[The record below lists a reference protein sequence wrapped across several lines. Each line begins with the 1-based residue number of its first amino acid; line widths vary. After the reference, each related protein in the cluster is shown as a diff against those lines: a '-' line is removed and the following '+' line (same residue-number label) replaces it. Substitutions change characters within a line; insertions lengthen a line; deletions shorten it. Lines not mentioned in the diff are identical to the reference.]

1 MNLGKMFFLCTLAA
15 LSAPCVRAADGPG
28 AACALLTQAE
38 IDAATG
44 FKTGPGNPTDQ
55 ELPASAAD
63 PGKHA
68 TMYTCIWS
76 VPAVHG
82 QIVVGMG
89 PAPAGGDA
97 KTLSRQNVGMDA
109 LRKQQYTEESK
120 DFGDIACS
128 GMSPP
133 ASAAQGLS
141 MSYCGTIV
149 SGKFVSVTSMGPS
162 KRLPL
167 DQVKALLDKAIR
179 RAR

>member
-1 MNLGKMFFLCTLAA
+1 
-15 LSAPCVRAADGPG
+15 
-28 AACALLTQAE
+28 LLTQAE

-44 FKTGPGNPTDQ
+44 FKSGPGHPADQ

-63 PGKHA
+63 PGTHA
-68 TMYTCIWS
+68 TMYTCLWS

-120 DFGDIACS
+120 DFGDISCS

-141 MSYCGTIV
+141 MSYCGAIV

-162 KRLPL
+162 KRIPL
-167 DQVKALLDKAIR
+167 DQVKALIDKAIR

>member
-1 MNLGKMFFLCTLAA
+1 MNTGKMFFLCAIAA
-15 LSAPCVRAADGPG
+15 LSAHGVRAADAPG

-38 IDAATG
+38 IEAATG
-44 FKTGPGNPTDQ
+44 FASGAGNPADQ

-63 PGKHA
+63 PGQHA
-68 TMYTCIWS
+68 MMYTCLWA

-82 QIVVGMG
+82 QLVVGMG

-109 LRKQQYTEESK
+109 LRKQHYTEESK
-120 DFGDIACS
+120 DFGDISCS

-133 ASAAQGLS
+133 ASAAQGLG
-141 MSYCGTIV
+141 MSYCGAIV
-149 SGKFVSVTSMGPS
+149 SGKFLSVTSMGPS
-162 KRLPL
+162 KRLTL
-167 DQVKALLDKAIR
+167 DQVKSLLDKAIR